1 MTSPIFTSISEYMDY
16 EYAFFRGK
24 SNTPASMIVLS
35 DLRSNIYLS
44 GEYVL
49 IKSSNYIDSLP
60 FFDKSP
66 IFSTDTETVDDVKS
80 GDFSGVT
87 WYRYISRFYGT
98 ISVLAGEVNPTC
110 FHLKDNKIVRKDEV
124 IEYIVTDRR
133 HYNDNHRYANLGYLI
148 PGAVYETFHTH
159 TTNLKKQTKLNVER
173 MIDSL
178 VKNSIILTW
187 VTTIK
192 RKLWK

>member
-1 MTSPIFTSISEYMDY
+1 MASPIFTSISEYMDY
-16 EYAFFRGK
+16 EYAFFQGK
-24 SNTPASMIVLS
+24 SNTPTSMIVRS

-49 IKSSNYIDSLP
+49 VKSSNYIDSLP
-60 FFDKSP
+60 FFDNSP
-66 IFSTDTETVDDVKS
+66 IFSMDMETVDTKS

-98 ISVLAGEVNPTC
+98 ISVLVGEVNPTC

-124 IEYIVTDRR
+124 IEYIVTDGR
-133 HYNDNHRYANLGYLI
+133 HCIDGRRYANWGYLI
-148 PGAVYETFHTH
+148 PGAVYKTFHTH

-178 VKNSIILTW
+178 VKNSIILTG
-187 VTTIK
+187 VTVIK

>member
-1 MTSPIFTSISEYMDY
+1 MDY
-16 EYAFFRGK
+16 EYAFFQGK
-24 SNTPASMIVLS
+24 SNTPASMVVRS
-35 DLRSNIYLS
+35 DLHSNIYLS

-49 IKSSNYIDSLP
+49 IKSSNYIDSLS
-60 FFDKSP
+60 FFDNP
-66 IFSTDTETVDDVKS
+66 IFSTDTKIIDTKP

-110 FHLKDNKIVRKDEV
+110 FHLKDNKIVRKDAV
-124 IEYIVTDRR
+124 IEYIVTDGRNC
-133 HYNDNHRYANLGYLI
+133 NDGRRYANWGYLI
-148 PGAVYETFHTH
+148 PEDVYETFHTH
-159 TTNLKKQTKLNVER
+159 ATNLKKQTELNVER

-178 VKNSIILTW
+178 VKSSVILTG